1 MGRIA
6 ADPDPDRSV
15 RLLFGL
21 ETLPRDPDNPR
32 LPSVTVGAAI
42 LRLNSEPLPADL
54 APVEPSHAARLAALR
69 DWLLAQCGDYA
80 VHRRRFVARY
90 LDWVAARIAAHRPEL
105 QQRLACFDGLYA
117 PEDFLWS
124 APRPL
129 PRAWLESDGQWQRL
143 DMLFWDGAAA
153 LPIDP
158 ARAVDGQLPEK
169 FKRFWDGERLPKSP
183 FRRTIEWPT

>member
-1 MGRIA
+1 MRI
-6 ADPDPDRSV
+6 
-15 RLLFGL
+15 LYGL
-21 ETLPRDPDNPR
+21 ETLPRDPLNPR

-54 APVEPSHAARLAALR
+54 APVEPSHTACRAALG

-80 VHRRRFVARY
+80 ADRRRFVAHY
-90 LDWVAARIAAHRPEL
+90 LDWVGAAVTAHREEL
-105 QQRLACFDGLYA
+105 QQRLARFDGLYT
-117 PEDFLWS
+117 PEDFFWS

-129 PRAWLESDGQWQRL
+129 PRAWLESEGKRQRV

-158 ARAVDGQLPEK
+158 ARAVDAQLPEK
-169 FKRFWDGERLPKSP
+169 LKRFWDDELLPKSP